1 MQLSESDKQ
10 IQTLVYKLYKYL
22 NTSSVLYLD
31 DHYSNITVSHW
42 SLTDQ
47 LVFMT
52 DHNYSLIGHTCM
64 TVQGIIIVI
73 AWMVLVGN
81 Q

>member
-10 IQTLVYKLYKYL
+10 IQTPVYKLYKYL
-22 NTSSVLYLD
+22 NTCNVLYVD
-31 DHYSNITVSHW
+31 DHYSNITVSQW

-64 TVQGIIIVI
+64 TV
-73 AWMVLVGN
+73 
-81 Q
+81 

>member
-22 NTSSVLYLD
+22 NTSNVLYVD
-31 DHYSNITVSHW
+31 DHYSNITVSHC

-52 DHNYSLIGHTCM
+52 DHNYSLIGHICM

-73 AWMVLVGN
+73 AWMVLVEN